1 MASSTGYAR
10 PFPSDA
16 LARRPGSA
24 RRGTAARSGRLSRIR
39 PAVAVCEAK
48 GILNDHIVLGI
59 LLYRLITA
67 VAGSASLL
75 ATIARSSRPGPEI
88 VQRQVCGTHSCGAGA
103 LRDLC
108 GGPAGAPDFRPLTVA
123 RPPRLPVGPRP
134 LCFACLPR
142 AARRAVPGRVWPSLR
157 RALQV
162 CRRRPLHAASV
173 RSGVTSAVSP
183 SHGWLPN
190 VPHHRSPSRFASRRP
205 QGLSH
210 RAPSP
215 QFAVLHSGHCRGTET
230 ATRRGCLL
238 QGSAYNSLL
247 VGG

>member
-1 MASSTGYAR
+1 MFYYIGLSQLWPAALAFWRLSPDRVGPVRNRAAPSVRYALVRSRSSARSVRRTGRCARLSAADGSST
-10 PFPSDA
+10 
-16 LARRPGSA
+16 
-24 RRGTAARSGRLSRIR
+24 
-39 PAVAVCEAK
+39 
-48 GILNDHIVLGI
+48 
-59 LLYRLITA
+59 
-67 VAGSASLL
+67 AS
-75 ATIARSSRPGPEI
+75 
-88 VQRQVCGTHSCGAGA
+88 
-103 LRDLC
+103 
-108 GGPAGAPDFRPLTVA
+108 
-123 RPPRLPVGPRP
+123 PPRRPRP
-134 LCFACLPR
+134 LCGS
-142 AARRAVPGRVWPSLR
+142 ARCTWPSLR
-157 RALQV
+157 GALHV

-230 ATRRGCLL
+230 AIQRGCLL

-247 VGG
+247 TGG